1 MVTVTCFLKQRSTE
15 KERDQLKKAAKNAGN
30 IMAFVQKPLAKH
42 NDMNEGDWAW
52 VKGAFWVLASI
63 VMSIA
68 DWLAGDGNDFSFAAG
83 V

>member
-1 MVTVTCFLKQRSTE
+1 
-15 KERDQLKKAAKNAGN
+15 
-30 IMAFVQKPLAKH
+30 MAFVQKPLAKH